1 MNPIASI
8 TNSPPPGPAVIIIPV
23 PEVRP
28 VKAVTDT
35 LDLSTTTSDSNLTK
49 TKTSSSTPKVSED
62 EIKRATEELQ
72 RCVNKLAPELAF
84 SVDEDTGRS
93 IITLTDRNTD
103 EVIRQIPSE
112 EALALTRAMDQFQR
126 GLIFNRQV

>member
-1 MNPIASI
+1 V
-8 TNSPPPGPAVIIIPV
+8 TIIPV

-28 VKAVTDT
+28 VKAVTDA
-35 LDLSTTTSDSNLTK
+35 LSLSTTTSDSNQTK
-49 TKTSSSTPKVSED
+49 AETSNGTPKVSED

-72 RCVNKLAPELAF
+72 RCVNEMAPELQF

-93 IITLTDRNTD
+93 IITLTDRNTN

-112 EALALTRAMDQFQR
+112 EALALARAMDQFQR
-126 GLIFNRQV
+126 GLILDRQV